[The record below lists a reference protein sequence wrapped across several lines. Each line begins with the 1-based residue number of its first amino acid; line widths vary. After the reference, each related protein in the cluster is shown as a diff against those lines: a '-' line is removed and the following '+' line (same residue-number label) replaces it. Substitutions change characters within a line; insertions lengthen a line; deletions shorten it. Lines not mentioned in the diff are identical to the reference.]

1 MLIVYRMNTASRPH
15 QPNHIILDATA
26 VKVLAH
32 PLRVRLLGQLRRY
45 GPATATTVAKALAS
59 NTGATS
65 YHLRKLAQVGLV
77 VETPGGRG
85 RERWWRAAHEMHS
98 WLPSKVADD
107 PDARAAASWLTGS
120 HLRFFIEKA
129 ELWAGRRDSEA
140 AAWQDEAGAS
150 DYLLHLDATQLHNLH
165 QELFAVIE
173 RYRVGEPGPEARPL
187 TLFIHAIPDDGDGS

>member
-1 MLIVYRMNTASRPH
+1 MSTSPRPH
-15 QPNHIILDATA
+15 QPNHITLDATA
-26 VKVLAH
+26 VRVLAH

-45 GPATATTVAKALAS
+45 GPATATTVAKALGT

-77 VETPGGRG
+77 VETGGGRS

-107 PDARAAASWLTGS
+107 PDARAAASWLTGF
-120 HLRFFIEKA
+120 HLRFFIERA
-129 ELWAGRRDSEA
+129 ERWARRRDSES

-150 DYLLHLDATQLHNLH
+150 DYLLHLDPTQLHNLH
-165 QELFAVIE
+165 QELYAVIE
-173 RYRVGEPGPEARPL
+173 RYRVGESGSEARPL
-187 TLFIHAIPDDGDGS
+187 MLFIHAFPDDGDAA